1 MLSCPPHWLALV
13 IKTPTWDPDHL
24 LDSDYHLDQFYPSAH
39 PPHPQKKACWCRSQ
53 ELRDTNDSWTSDEA
67 TQHFWILHTG
77 AEKDLWHAGHCS
89 LERDAYYIVGQQ
101 KHHNTLQEDEKRCR
115 FAATTTRFKACPTS
129 ALTSPCAL
137 YTDTLHT
144 APAITATIS
153 LRPRSNVMHT
163 IAVAQIK
170 GKNTKYKKGN

>member
-1 MLSCPPHWLALV
+1 MQGIVAWKEMHITLWAS
-13 IKTPTWDPDHL
+13 
-24 LDSDYHLDQFYPSAH
+24 
-39 PPHPQKKACWCRSQ
+39 RSTTIHY
-53 ELRDTNDSWTSDEA
+53 RRM
-67 TQHFWILHTG
+67 
-77 AEKDLWHAGHCS
+77 K
-89 LERDAYYIVGQQ
+89 
-101 KHHNTLQEDEKRCR
+101 R

-163 IAVAQIK
+163 IAVAQIQEK
-170 GKNTKYKKGN
+170 